1 MDMTGIASVGAIT
14 VICYLVGEGVKLT
27 PLGNKW
33 IPLLCG
39 IAGGIL
45 GVAGMVIMPEFPAG
59 DYITAVAVGIVSGLA
74 ATGVNQIGKQLAPGG
89 ATATG
94 VTANGAPAETTVSVG
109 KRSGNEADG
118 YSAASRME
126 EAQFDATKREPQNPF
141 RGAAWSLIHNRKKR
155 QA

>member
-27 PLGNKW
+27 PLGNRW

-74 ATGVNQIGKQLAPGG
+74 ATGVNQLGKQMKKDEL
-89 ATATG
+89 T
-94 VTANGAPAETTVSVG
+94 
-109 KRSGNEADG
+109 D
-118 YSAASRME
+118 
-126 EAQFDATKREPQNPF
+126 EPEGEQ
-141 RGAAWSLIHNRKKR
+141 
-155 QA
+155 

>member
-39 IAGGIL
+39 LCGAVL
-45 GVAGMVIMPEFPAG
+45 GVAGMVVMPEFPAG

-74 ATGVNQIGKQLAPGG
+74 ATGANQIGKQMKRDD
-89 ATATG
+89 
-94 VTANGAPAETTVSVG
+94 VT
-109 KRSGNEADG
+109 D
-118 YSAASRME
+118 
-126 EAQFDATKREPQNPF
+126 EPE
-141 RGAAWSLIHNRKKR
+141 GE
-155 QA
+155 

>member
-14 VICYLVGEGVKLT
+14 VICYLVGEGVKLI

-59 DYITAVAVGIVSGLA
+59 DTITAVAVGIVSGLA
-74 ATGVNQIGKQLAPGG
+74 ATGVNQLGKQMKKDEL
-89 ATATG
+89 T
-94 VTANGAPAETTVSVG
+94 
-109 KRSGNEADG
+109 D
-118 YSAASRME
+118 
-126 EAQFDATKREPQNPF
+126 EPEGEQ
-141 RGAAWSLIHNRKKR
+141 
-155 QA
+155 